1 MVLNFIKKSDKE
13 TKITM
18 YLNAFVVFMVFKIL
32 AFYIFNKNKF
42 KSEINIS
49 NLYIFFNPE
58 LFNKKIMKNKDT
70 LKLYNNLFKLKKQVG
85 GCAQY
90 SGFCGGTNFESQCC
104 DTNSKPNCTG
114 GGKKTMKGG
123 CAQYSGFCGG
133 TNFESQCCDTNSKP
147 NCTGG
152 GKKTMKGS
160 GTGALDQLYSN
171 MKTPNIKQLEKYN
184 KDIVKGLENSCA
196 KGGGLGSY
204 TQMAANS
211 TETLTPRGILDGAF
225 DIMNKLSS
233 NEPTLKWATSFN
245 DGKEMS
251 EYIKKSTINYTD
263 NIRDKLQIGGS
274 CVEIINS
281 ENVKK
286 LVNII
291 LNEYKIKIHDTA
303 LNVLIDLIN
312 YMALIYEENL
322 KIKIS
327 SLRKSELLVE
337 IKNKKSKSK
346 KDKGNDKKSKKDKGK
361 DKGKDKKSKN
371 KKIKSNNKGVKNKI
385 NKR

>member
-70 LKLYNNLFKLKKQVG
+70 LKLYNNLFKLKKQV
-85 GCAQY
+85 
-90 SGFCGGTNFESQCC
+90 
-104 DTNSKPNCTG
+104 
-114 GGKKTMKGG
+114 GG